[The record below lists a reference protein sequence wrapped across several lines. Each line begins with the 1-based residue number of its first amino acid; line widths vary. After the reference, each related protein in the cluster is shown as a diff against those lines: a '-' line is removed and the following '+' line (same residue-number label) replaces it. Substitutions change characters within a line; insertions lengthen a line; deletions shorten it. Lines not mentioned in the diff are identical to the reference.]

1 MPYYFKP
8 FEIWQKKLK
17 IYQYW
22 CFSYFNVA
30 CFAVVPT
37 CSSKPDDYA
46 LYIWYY
52 FNIFP
57 LLYYLYSSHIMSYF
71 SSCLDYHSGEIK
83 ISFDDYLSLSRYLSL
98 TLSVSFS
105 LFLCMIP
112 FISLALSL
120 SDVVHKSRSK
130 NEMSYS
136 MRCLSVGFRLTRH
149 FMAEMKYCS
158 IAADPRL
165 HQHEGTDAWVVCCL
179 SAQMISSHTLH
190 TCMESSPG
198 FTSKCLGIWLNCLWC

>member
-46 LYIWYY
+46 LYILAY

-83 ISFDDYLSLSRYLSL
+83 ISLDDYLSLSLAIYLSL
-98 TLSVSFS
+98 YQS
-105 LFLCMIP
+105 LFLSFSVWSP
-112 FISLALSL
+112 LSL
-120 SDVVHKSRSK
+120 WLSLRCSTQVLIKEWDELQH
-130 NEMSYS
+130 EMSL
-136 MRCLSVGFRLTRH
+136 C
-149 FMAEMKYCS
+149 
-158 IAADPRL
+158 
-165 HQHEGTDAWVVCCL
+165 
-179 SAQMISSHTLH
+179 
-190 TCMESSPG
+190 
-198 FTSKCLGIWLNCLWC
+198 GIQVNTAFHGRDEVL